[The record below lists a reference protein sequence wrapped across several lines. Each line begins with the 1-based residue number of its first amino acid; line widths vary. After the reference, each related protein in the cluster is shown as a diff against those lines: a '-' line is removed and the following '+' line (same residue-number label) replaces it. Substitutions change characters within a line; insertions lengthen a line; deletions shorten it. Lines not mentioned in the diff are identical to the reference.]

1 MIDYILTFLAVFF
14 LDLIYTRYLKCV
26 QDNKLFMASFW
37 SMFCYLG
44 ASIAIINFTENH
56 LLLIPALIGA
66 FVGTYVGMKI
76 KR

>member
-26 QDNKLFMASFW
+26 QDNKPFMASFW